1 MVLNTGHSLLPTFHG
16 DPKNPIIVLLHG
28 WLGCT
33 QDWETTL
40 EHLTPDYFCIC
51 IQLPGHT
58 YDEYEEVNEI
68 LENCLTPYF
77 EQSVLSNPRLLTDS
91 DHEITLSRWH
101 HNGCAAIELK
111 QTNDDVFDTFSDLLL
126 DMLFPFKGREI
137 SFIGYSMGGRFLLH
151 FMKKYP
157 GVAHKV
163 ILESTNFGINS
174 MQERLDRWESDIK
187 YARALIENPSN
198 FFDKWYSAH
207 LWGPIK
213 KDSEYPILIDRRH
226 LNTPIFCAQS
236 LLLFSVAFQ
245 TSFSPEDLGDSS
257 STDTSNILLIH
268 GEGDEKYRTLFET
281 YSDQNTRLSRYMVG
295 QAHHNSH
302 FSHPRVFSRAV
313 LDFLS

>member
-40 EHLTPDYFCIC
+40 DYLAPNFFCIC

-58 YDEYEEVNEI
+58 YDDYEEVNEMF
-68 LENCLTPYF
+68 ENCLTPYF
-77 EQSVLSNPRLLTDS
+77 EPSVLSNPRLLTDP

-101 HNGCAAIELK
+101 HNGCAAIELN
-111 QTNDDVFDTFSDLLL
+111 QTNEDVFDIFSDLLL
-126 DMLFPFKGREI
+126 DMLFPFKGKKI

-157 GVAHKV
+157 SVVDKV
-163 ILESTNFGINS
+163 ILESTNFGITS
-174 MQERLDRWESDIK
+174 KQERLNRWESDIK
-187 YARALIENPSN
+187 YARSLIKNPST
-198 FFDKWYSAH
+198 FFDKWYDAE

-236 LLLFSVAFQ
+236 LLLFSLAFQ
-245 TSFSPEDLGDSS
+245 SPFLPAHLDELGTSKT
-257 STDTSNILLIH
+257 STILLIH
-268 GEGDEKYRTLFET
+268 GEGDDKYRTLFET
-281 YSDQNTRLSRYMVG
+281 YSEKNSRISRYMVG
-295 QAHHNSH
+295 QGHHNTH